1 MFADEKMTDEF
12 YDWLQDCPV
21 IWVRGTVKQ
30 DSIDYTFMCPDNE
43 ENDNE

>member
-12 YDWLQDCPV
+12 YDWPV

-30 DSIDYTFMCPDNE
+30 DSIDYTFVCPDNE